1 MSPKAAKGGTSELS
15 SLPTARDIGRWY
27 QEAQQRSAAEFAARH
42 PELFFVVGQLN
53 SDPDKVDFRTCDSK
67 SRFALLAEAARLEQD
82 ALGVIPIDKSPRN
95 PYSDRISLGRAR
107 NCDVVIRHPSIS
119 KLHAHVRVHEDGSYT
134 LVDLDS
140 RNGTRIG
147 ERVLTPHMPEP
158 LLPNSVVILGE
169 VVLRVM
175 NAERLREE
183 LLRSSG
189 QSID

>member
-1 MSPKAAKGGTSELS
+1 MSARAGKGGTSELS

-27 QEAQQRSAAEFAARH
+27 LEAQQRSAQEFAARH

-53 SDPDKVDFRTCDSK
+53 GDADKVDFKTCDSK
-67 SRFALLAEAARLEQD
+67 TRFALLMEAARLEQD

-95 PYSDRISLGRAR
+95 PYTDRISLGRAR

-119 KLHAHVRVHEDGSYT
+119 KLHAHVRVHDDGTYT

-147 ERVLTPHMPEP
+147 DRLLTPHVPEP
-158 LLPNSVVILGE
+158 LVPNTVVILGE

-175 NAERLREE
+175 DAARLREE
-183 LLRSSG
+183 LLRSFSPPT
-189 QSID
+189 D